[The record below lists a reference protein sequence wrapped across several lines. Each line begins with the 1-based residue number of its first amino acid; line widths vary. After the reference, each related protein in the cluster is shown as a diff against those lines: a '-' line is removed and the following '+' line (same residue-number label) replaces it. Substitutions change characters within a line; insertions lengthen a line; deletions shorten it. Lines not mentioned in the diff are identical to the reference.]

1 MPKDDKNENND
12 TPNPNIIIDNKK
24 DYDKIEEQPY
34 YEQKDKIESENSE
47 QSSNLC
53 SRIKA
58 KVLDNNGSNKLLFYS
73 LKNLLIQVIF
83 IFIFSLLGFILGIN
97 EAFVEHPAANLI
109 PTNFN
114 NDYIIYYCLS

>member
-1 MPKDDKNENND
+1 MNYINEEYPDINDLPKDDKNENND

-53 SRIKA
+53 SRIKV
-58 KVLDNNGSNKLLFYS
+58 KF
-73 LKNLLIQVIF
+73 
-83 IFIFSLLGFILGIN
+83 
-97 EAFVEHPAANLI
+97 
-109 PTNFN
+109 
-114 NDYIIYYCLS
+114 

>member
-1 MPKDDKNENND
+1 MSTNDGIEIQMNYINEEYPDINDLPKDDKNENND

-58 KVLDNNGSNKLLFYS
+58 KVLDNNESNKLLFYS
-73 LKNLLIQVIF
+73 LKNLLIQVI
-83 IFIFSLLGFILGIN
+83 LILGKSYLTFFLFDI
-97 EAFVEHPAANLI
+97 FPI
-109 PTNFN
+109 
-114 NDYIIYYCLS
+114 